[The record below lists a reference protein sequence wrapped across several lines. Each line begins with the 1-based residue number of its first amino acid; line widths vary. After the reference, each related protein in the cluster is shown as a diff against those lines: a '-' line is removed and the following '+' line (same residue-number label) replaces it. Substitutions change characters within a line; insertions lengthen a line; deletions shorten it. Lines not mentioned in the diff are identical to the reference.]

1 MHRLREVGLEFL
13 DSAPYR
19 FVFEAGVA
27 APRPEV
33 FAAISADPSTW
44 TLWFPGLDE
53 GSYDG
58 LGPPG
63 VGSGRR
69 VRMGTDVYRET
80 MLAWDEPARW
90 AYRVDESTGALARAL
105 VEDWT
110 LHERDTATALRW
122 TFAVDPTPAMSD
134 GMEAAEPVIGAVF
147 QQAMGNLSA
156 RLTRSRRPAV

>member
-1 MHRLREVGLEFL
+1 MHRLRDVGLEFL

-19 FVFEAGVA
+19 FVFEAEVE
-27 APRPEV
+27 APRPDV

-58 LGPPG
+58 PGPHGLG
-63 VGSGRR
+63 STRR
-69 VRMGTDVYRET
+69 VRLGPDVYRET

-90 AYRVDESTGALARAL
+90 AYRVDESTGDLARAL

-110 LHERDTATALRW
+110 LHEHDAATTVRW
-122 TFAVDPTPAMSD
+122 IFAIEPGPEIGDAMA
-134 GMEAAEPVIGAVF
+134 AAEPVIGGVF
-147 QQAMGNLSA
+147 EIAIENLSA
-156 RLTRSRRPAV
+156 RLTRTRRPAV